1 MMINE
6 YVYFIGRSFLF
17 VVGTLLPIVNPPA
30 VTPIFWAMTSGA
42 SNSTRALLA
51 KRIAI
56 NVLIMLIFATV
67 AGNVIL
73 SFFGISLPIVS
84 VAGGLLVVAS
94 AWQLLNAKDN
104 DTVHAEKLAE
114 QFTLEKVKAHA
125 FFPLTFPITCGPG
138 SIAAAITVGATLQSA
153 SPTDSLLNL
162 TGTLTGII
170 VVAVVVYLCLR
181 YAAQFLYKLG
191 STGTAVFMRLS
202 AFILFCIGVQ
212 IVWNGAYE
220 LIMSLS
226 GDIAKLKP

>member
-1 MMINE
+1 MINE

-17 VVGTLLPIVNPPA
+17 AVGTLLPLVNPPA
-30 VTPIFWAMTSGA
+30 VTPIFWTMTSGA
-42 SNSTRALLA
+42 SNATRSLLA

-73 SFFGISLPIVS
+73 SFFGISLPIVR
-84 VAGGLLVVAS
+84 VAGGILVVAS

-104 DTVHAEKLAE
+104 DTVHAEILAE
-114 QFTLEKVKAHA
+114 KFTMEKAKDHA

-138 SIAAAITVGATLQSA
+138 SISAAITIGATIQSA
-153 SPTDSLLNL
+153 SPAYSLINL
-162 TGTLTGII
+162 TGTVAGIL
-170 VVAVVVYLCLR
+170 VVAIIVYLCLR

-212 IVWNGAYE
+212 IVWNGAHE

-226 GDIAKLKP
+226 GDIAKLHS

>member
-1 MMINE
+1 MINE

-17 VVGTLLPIVNPPA
+17 VVGTLLPLVNPPA
-30 VTPIFWAMTSGA
+30 VTPIFWTMTSGA
-42 SNSTRALLA
+42 SSATRAILA

-56 NVLIMLIFATV
+56 NVLIMLVCATV
-67 AGNVIL
+67 GGNIVL
-73 SFFGISLPIVS
+73 SFFGISLPIVR
-84 VAGGLLVVAS
+84 VAGGILVVAS

-114 QFTLEKVKAHA
+114 QFTMEKVKAHA

-138 SIAAAITVGATLQSA
+138 SISAAITIGATIQSS
-153 SPTDSLLNL
+153 SPAYSLLNL
-162 TGTLTGII
+162 TGTLTGILF
-170 VVAVVVYLCLR
+170 VAIIVYLCLR

-202 AFILFCIGVQ
+202 AFILLCIGVQ

-226 GDIAKLKP
+226 GDIAKLHS